1 MSLGDLLTTE
11 EKIASLQSIKKSL
24 SMAIYSLCVQLGIDS
39 ESFDYST
46 YVHPNGD
53 GVTGVVNPKLVEL
66 ERHSKN
72 LITVMNKLEE
82 LKNV

>member
-1 MSLGDLLTTE
+1 MGLGELLTTE

-53 GVTGVVNPKLVEL
+53 SVTGVVNPKLVEL

-72 LITVMNKLEE
+72 LIIVMNKLEE

>member
-1 MSLGDLLTTE
+1 MSLGEFLTTE

-53 GVTGVVNPKLVEL
+53 SVTGVVNPKLVEL